1 MKKMLVIAA
10 IFLSLTLCGCSSTN
24 SASTVDNSL
33 TDEERQDFLFEIR
46 NWTEVDLWNNGFC
59 DLSWYYGRG
68 TNSTGG
74 SLDAEFT
81 ITTLSRAIEKGMTE
95 YRPFIEGLE
104 EDYPY
109 LLEYFDMMM
118 TEASSLIETASTYGD
133 STPKPFDV
141 GIFEQYNAAFEEE
154 LGQVI
159 SDVLDSGD

>member
-1 MKKMLVIAA
+1 MKKMFVIAA
-10 IFLSLTLCGCSSTN
+10 IFLSLTLGGCSSTN
-24 SASTVDNSL
+24 NASTVDNPL

-46 NWTEVDLWNNGFC
+46 NWTGVDLWNDGFC

-68 TNSTGG
+68 TSSTGG

-141 GIFEQYNAAFEEE
+141 GIFKQYNAAFEEE

-159 SDVLDSGD
+159 SDVLAIN